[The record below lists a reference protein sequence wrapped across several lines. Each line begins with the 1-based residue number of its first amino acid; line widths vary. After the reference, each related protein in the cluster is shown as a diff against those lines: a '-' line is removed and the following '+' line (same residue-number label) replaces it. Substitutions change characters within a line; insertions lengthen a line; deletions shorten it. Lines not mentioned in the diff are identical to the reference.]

1 MSAEQPWWMPRLI
14 DELKTLVASAAE
26 GEGSQNEETEILLS
40 MQAHHQ
46 RWLEEIV
53 EAGMSRGILL
63 AKGAALG
70 RRERLDAALDI
81 AAGVL
86 IQLPLLEQDAWTG
99 WSDPRLARV
108 VAVLRLAELPVRAPR
123 SALAPLWRRL
133 RRVVPFE
140 LKLPRSDSRYR
151 EITFLLEQTNGYF
164 QELRRTLAQWECS
177 DPSPAGA
184 LGDRLIREVEL
195 HEARFVSHVAPLAES
210 IYVNNFPF
218 KRAAAGIAA
227 TRPDPQ
233 LPEAGQALRTRSRL
247 RFHLAVWILSLGG
260 LSKAA
265 SGLVLCHWQPD
276 GWRFEM
282 PDSDLDKQWKQ
293 EISKQVSNSLNYWSD
308 PARGGESEPFRQLEV
323 VEFEVRDLLRP
334 VATGPLIA
342 VPPMSAEDGSRRCD

>member
-1 MSAEQPWWMPRLI
+1 MSAEQPWWRPRLI

-123 SALAPLWRRL
+123 SALDPVVSQNSIAPVRPHESGPGGSSQLWVRARRHRPYGL
-133 RRVVPFE
+133 G
-140 LKLPRSDSRYR
+140 LL
-151 EITFLLEQTNGYF
+151 FLLCMTERLFRST
-164 QELRRTLAQWECS
+164 RR
-177 DPSPAGA
+177 G
-184 LGDRLIREVEL
+184 
-195 HEARFVSHVAPLAES
+195 
-210 IYVNNFPF
+210 
-218 KRAAAGIAA
+218 
-227 TRPDPQ
+227 
-233 LPEAGQALRTRSRL
+233 
-247 RFHLAVWILSLGG
+247 
-260 LSKAA
+260 
-265 SGLVLCHWQPD
+265 
-276 GWRFEM
+276 
-282 PDSDLDKQWKQ
+282 
-293 EISKQVSNSLNYWSD
+293 
-308 PARGGESEPFRQLEV
+308 
-323 VEFEVRDLLRP
+323 
-334 VATGPLIA
+334 
-342 VPPMSAEDGSRRCD
+342 DGSG